1 MTTSYLDS
9 RSFSYILV
17 LYLLIK
23 FSTLVLSRTTLH
35 ILEIYISKDVA
46 GSVFWVL
53 GRLIPGLEPAI
64 GLLDYI
70 IIFLF
75 CIAATPILAQGSG
88 LHRIYNPSSLR
99 LVTLSGISY
108 LTFIFS
114 IWFGRVPFFLEDLG
128 VNQRILIILVM
139 NISVIF
145 VIFFLPLLFGFIEI
159 DVFRIRYFDSI
170 EIRQTIAYS
179 ILFAAGMALIL
190 RLGGL
195 LEIAVLIYLSIK
207 FLGKSKNQDI
217 DLERSILNLLSGIN
231 SGSKRFAVGFLILT
245 GVYLGTQT
253 VIHVRLQLTILYTIF
268 HSNVEIT
275 TILLFISG
283 FAVSIFFA
291 AVAPM
296 WWLQRPKSAENFS
309 RIASLYSVLLLQ
321 LFFLH
326 WLGSFVETVPDNSG
340 LTLQNPS
347 VFSVLLAGTVVG
359 YTYLRVE
366 ISTNVGSSI
375 LALTAI
381 VLLGWILSGY
391 PVMTDV
397 VVLAWCAL
405 SYWAP
410 PLMRF
415 LGRKYGFL
423 LNVRC

>member
-1 MTTSYLDS
+1 MTTSYLDT
-9 RSFSYILV
+9 RRFSYILF

-23 FSTLVLSRTTLH
+23 FSTLILSRTTLQ
-35 ILEIYISKDVA
+35 ILEIYLSKDIA

-53 GRLIPGLEPAI
+53 GRLVPGLEPAI
-64 GLLDYI
+64 GFLDYV

-88 LHRIYNPSSLR
+88 LHRIYNPSSLQ
-99 LVTLSGISY
+99 LVTLSGICY

-128 VNQRILIILVM
+128 MNQQLLIVLVM
-139 NISVIF
+139 NVSVIF
-145 VIFFLPLLFGFIEI
+145 VIFLLPLLFGVIEI
-159 DVFRIRYFDSI
+159 DVFRIRNFDSV
-170 EIRQTIAYS
+170 EIRETISYS

-190 RLGGL
+190 RLGGF
-195 LEIAVLIYLSIK
+195 LEIAVLIYLTIK
-207 FLGKSKNQDI
+207 FIGLSKNQNI
-217 DLERSILNLLSGIN
+217 DLEKSILNLLSGIN

-268 HSNVEIT
+268 HSNAEIT
-275 TILLFISG
+275 TFLLFITG
-283 FAVSIFFA
+283 FGVSIFFA

-309 RIASLYSVLLLQ
+309 RIVSLYSVLLLQ

-326 WLGSFVETVPDNSG
+326 WLGTFVETVPGNSE

-347 VFSVLLAGTVVG
+347 VFSVLLAGSVVG
-359 YTYLRVE
+359 YTYLRTE

-375 LALTAI
+375 LALIAI
-381 VLLGWILSGY
+381 VFLGRILFGY

-405 SYWAP
+405 SYWVP

-423 LNVRC
+423 LNLI